1 MLTTSDLDAAGG
13 TESKNI
19 LEEIIFNNAT
29 ACMQHRNPVSVVFP
43 LWQRRSYSTCVSF
56 SYNSHELL
64 QVHAQIF

>member
-13 TESKNI
+13 TQSRNT
-19 LEEIIFNNAT
+19 LEEIVFSNAT
-29 ACMQHRNPVSVVFP
+29 AHIQHRSPVLVEFP

-56 SYNSHELL
+56 SYNIYELP